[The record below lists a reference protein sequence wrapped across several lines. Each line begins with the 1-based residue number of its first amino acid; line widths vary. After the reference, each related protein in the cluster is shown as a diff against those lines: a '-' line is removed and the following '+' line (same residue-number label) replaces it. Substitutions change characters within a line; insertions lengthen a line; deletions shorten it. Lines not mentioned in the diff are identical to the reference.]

1 MKTATLPLSLSNKGR
16 GVFRIEINRDRL
28 ERVVDSLGLF
38 TRGFIESLDRA
49 EEDVRRGRTRS
60 VKSLRSLR

>member
-1 MKTATLPLSLSNKGR
+1 MKTAILPLSLSNQGH
-16 GVFRIEINRDRL
+16 GVFRVEINRDRL

-49 EEDVRRGRTRS
+49 EEDIRRGRTRP

>member
-1 MKTATLPLSLSNKGR
+1 MKTATLPLSLANKGR

-49 EEDVRRGRTRS
+49 EEDVRRGRTRA